1 MMFHGMGMNPG
12 SLFLLSDAKTRSI
25 SPENPTGEPGRGGM
39 CPLEEGSARN
49 AARDLGT
56 GWKVNPYVVIPP
68 QSTYAL
74 AEIEGPGC
82 IQHFWMTILHNR
94 WRNIILRIY
103 WDGQEQPSVECPLG
117 DFFCCGWNEEQQ
129 ISTLPVCV
137 NPRHA
142 FNSYWPMPFRK
153 RCRMTLENRAEE
165 ELVVYYQVDYALGE
179 VPEEAAYFHA
189 QFRRSNPLEYKKDHV
204 ILDGVKGK
212 GHYVGTYLAWQSNN
226 TGWWGEG
233 EIKFYL
239 DGDTEYPTICGT
251 GTEDYFCGAYDFE
264 HRDEHRYVDFTTP
277 YTGFHVAERPDGL
290 YRSQQR
296 FSMYRWHIM
305 DPVRF
310 DENIKV
316 TIQAL
321 GWREGG
327 RYLPLRD
334 DIASTAFWYQT
345 LPTPEFP
352 PLPDKDTLEV
362 I

>member
-1 MMFHGMGMNPG
+1 MFDGLNMGMGN
-12 SLFLLSDAKTRSI
+12 LFRLSNAKTRSI
-25 SPENPTGEPGRGGM
+25 CPENFSGAKGAGGM
-39 CPLEEGSARN
+39 CEVENGSAGS
-49 AARDLGT
+49 AARDLGR
-56 GWKVNPYVVIPP
+56 GWKVNPYVMIPAGE
-68 QSTYAL
+68 TFTL

-103 WDGQEQPSVECPLG
+103 WDGQEFPSVECPLG

-153 RCRMTLENRAEE
+153 SCRMMLENRAEE
-165 ELVVYYQVDYALGE
+165 PLQLYYQIDYTLTE
-179 VPEEAAYFHA
+179 VPEDAAYFHA
-189 QFRRSNPLEYKKDHV
+189 RFHRSHPLAYKTPHV
-204 ILDGVKGK
+204 ILDTIHGK
-212 GHYVGTYLAWQSNN
+212 GHYVGTYIAWQSNSC
-226 TGWWGEG
+226 GWWGEG
-233 EIKFYL
+233 EIKFYM

-264 HRDEHRYVDFTTP
+264 HRDLHRYVDFTTP
-277 YTGFHVAERPDGL
+277 YAGFHVAETPDGL

-296 FSMYRWHIM
+296 FSMYRWHVM
-305 DPVRF
+305 DPIRF
-310 DENIKV
+310 ENDLRV

-327 RYLPLRD
+327 RYLPLQD
-334 DIASTAFWYQT
+334 DIASTAFWYQE
-345 LPTPEFP
+345 LPGEPFP
-352 PLPDKDTLEV
+352 PLPDKDELEV
-362 I
+362 N